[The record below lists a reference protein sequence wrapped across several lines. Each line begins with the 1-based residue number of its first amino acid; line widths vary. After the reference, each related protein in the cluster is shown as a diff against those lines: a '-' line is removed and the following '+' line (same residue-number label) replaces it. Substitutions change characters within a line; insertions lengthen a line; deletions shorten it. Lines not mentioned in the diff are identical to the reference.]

1 MFTSLIITLSCMSII
16 YVHGLIT
23 FAALFWF
30 KIITLGLIFYFVN
43 SYKQKELY
51 YYQNLGVSKLILWI
65 STMAI
70 DIILFILLIIITLK
84 IK

>member
-1 MFTSLIITLSCMSII
+1 MFISLIITMSCMSII
-16 YVHGLIT
+16 YIHGLNA
-23 FAALFWF
+23 FVALFWF
-30 KIITLGLIFYFVN
+30 KIIILGFIFYFIN

-51 YYQNLGVSKLILWI
+51 YYKNLGVSKLFLWI